1 MWACPALRLTVSK
14 SWFITW
20 LFWAQLK
27 CQDGTVVLGMNGQCI
42 PYMVPRNFNPLRCTT
57 EAHVW
62 RFNSQGLVFVFSED
76 LVIRLQSKPCREH
89 KTDVSVFYV
98 TEIGRNQAPQR
109 RCLDLLVKEIFVHNS
124 WNVEQG
130 ISHPKECVF
139 TAERQ
144 KHIVLCRLP
153 LTRLCRNREHTKI
166 CCDTE
171 NHLFPIVWH

>member
-1 MWACPALRLTVSK
+1 MTSVSLIWFHVILTLCVAPLKHMCDVLTHKALCLSSARIWS
-14 SWFITW
+14 
-20 LFWAQLK
+20 
-27 CQDGTVVLGMNGQCI
+27 LG
-42 PYMVPRNFNPLRCTT
+42 FNPNLAGSIKQMSACFK
-57 EAHVW
+57 A
-62 RFNSQGLVFVFSED
+62 G
-76 LVIRLQSKPCREH
+76 
-89 KTDVSVFYV
+89 
-98 TEIGRNQAPQR
+98 TEIGRIQAPQR

-130 ISHPKECVF
+130 ISHPEECVF